1 MLVPRARQVIGREP
15 HLPQRRPRRGHFE
28 ALLLLKCLEEVTER
42 DRRTIA
48 IYSRLYGATYRDR
61 TLAVVALAHRV
72 VLPGPSTRMVAEL
85 RILLI
90 HHPPVVYR
98 RVRFSS
104 FLLCG
109 GWWVAVGCLQIALE
123 SRRRCAAAPA
133 QLHRRRW

>member
-72 VLPGPSTRMVAEL
+72 VLPGPSTRMAAEL

-90 HHPPVVYR
+90 GSSSA
-98 RVRFSS
+98 RFQLAGIMHELDGKWPASVLRAMS
-104 FLLCG
+104 PIQLVEL
-109 GWWVAVGCLQIALE
+109 
-123 SRRRCAAAPA
+123 AATK
-133 QLHRRRW
+133 